1 MIGYYKKSLLDAFR
15 RLKEIQQMPE
25 SSLKKSLELQMIL
38 INRIVSIERRIR
50 ENKLSMETLK
60 KYKIRVSP

>member
-1 MIGYYKKSLLDAFR
+1 LIGYYKKSLLDAFR